1 MDLKMKKSAKLL
13 WTAFILS
20 VLVPAPGVFGGDL
33 KGDFSPDELGKIY
46 GLSPVP
52 QVPEDKTDAYAD
64 NASAAELGK
73 TIFFDKRFS
82 GSGNVSCATCH
93 NPNLG
98 WSDGNA
104 LPKIFSSSSLTG
116 AKGRGKRRVPSLW
129 NLGYNHWFFW
139 DGRSDSLWS
148 QALGPFENPKEM
160 EGGSRLQYVHQVY
173 DDQALRKQYEQLFGK
188 MPDLSDKTRFP
199 LKACPV
205 PDDPK
210 CETQL
215 AWESMAPGDQ
225 DKANRVYANLGKS
238 VEAFERKIVSR
249 DSRFDVYVEGLKE
262 NNPVKLA
269 VFTEHEKNG
278 LKLFIGKARC
288 LVCHSGPNFTDGAFH
303 NIRVPSKSES
313 TAVDLGRF
321 AGIPLVKAN
330 LFNGA
335 GIYSDDHSPE
345 TKDRLE
351 SLKAKP
357 ITRGQFKTP
366 GLRNVAQFAPYMHQG
381 QTATLREVVRYYS
394 TLQGAQPLMG
404 PDEGLLVA
412 THLSDE
418 EIDDLTAFLKSLTD
432 ESANASLVPH

>member
-1 MDLKMKKSAKLL
+1 MKRSAKLWMAAFV
-13 WTAFILS
+13 WTAF
-20 VLVPAPGVFGGDL
+20 VPALGVGGEDL
-33 KGDFSPDELGKIY
+33 KSGFSQDELGKIY

-52 QVPEDKTDAYAD
+52 RVPEDKTNAYAD
-64 NASAAELGK
+64 NERAAELGK

-82 GSGNVSCATCH
+82 GTGNVSCATCH
-93 NPNLG
+93 NPSLG

-104 LPKIFSSSSLTG
+104 LPKIFSHAPLASVQIQ
-116 AKGRGKRRVPSLW
+116 ARGRRRVPSLW
-129 NLGYNHWFFW
+129 NLGFNHWFFW

-160 EGGSRLQYVHQVY
+160 EGGSRLQYVHLVY
-173 DDQALRKQYEQLFGK
+173 DDQVMRKKYEDLFGK
-188 MPDLSDKTRFP
+188 MPDLADTSRFP
-199 LKACPV
+199 LKACPM

-210 CETQL
+210 CAYHQ
-215 AWESMAPGDQ
+215 AWVSMAPDDQ
-225 DKANRVYANLGKS
+225 NQANRVYANLGKS

-249 DSRFDVYVEGLKE
+249 NSRFDVYVEGLKE

-269 VFTEHEKNG
+269 VFTEPEKNG
-278 LKLFIGKARC
+278 LRLFIGKARC

-303 NIRVPSKSES
+303 NIRIPSKSQ
-313 TAVDLGRF
+313 TMAADFGRF
-321 AGIPLVKAN
+321 EGIPLVKAN
-330 LFNGA
+330 LFNAA
-335 GIYSDDHSPE
+335 GVYSDDHSQE

-381 QTATLREVVRYYS
+381 QTATLREVVKYYS

-418 EIDDLTAFLKSLTD
+418 EIDDLTAFLGSLTD
-432 ESANASLVPH
+432 ESANASLAPH